1 MLAPNHVLYF
11 MCCVTFALA
20 FMLFLHEKHE
30 KHIKLLANPLL
41 KLTDEEIEKLTL
53 KEIQKLF
60 RINNMGN
67 ASIYPNRA
75 TQLLIA
81 QRDKLQKQIEE
92 LYN

>member
-41 KLTDEEIEKLTL
+41 KLTDEEIEK
-53 KEIQKLF
+53 
-60 RINNMGN
+60 
-67 ASIYPNRA
+67 
-75 TQLLIA
+75 
-81 QRDKLQKQIEE
+81 
-92 LYN
+92 